1 MKTMMNTK
9 EGGKEQSY
17 ILRKFKVNETSLKL
31 MKLHHANHRRRGYI
45 LERTLASLIRTLSTE
60 KMETGKD
67 LLLGKIKPPPPPL
80 LVPTSM

>member
-45 LERTLASLIRTLSTE
+45 R
-60 KMETGKD
+60 KD
-67 LLLGKIKPPPPPL
+67 SSF
-80 LVPTSM
+80 VDQDAFY